1 MEKKD
6 KVFREFPFFSGEN
19 GKEGEYEKTLDTH
32 FILPVNVLSLPFM
45 IRTNRKLEIVIH
57 LMGWGMVFA
66 LPLFFFNRS
75 TSDGAP
81 WNAYVR
87 HLVAPVNL
95 LLVFYINYFL
105 LIPKLLFTKKTREFL
120 LYNLIL
126 VVGFG
131 VLLHT
136 WQEFGTPLVEL
147 PPRPYPGPSRWF
159 FLIRDI
165 VGQISIIG
173 LSVAIRMSVHWSKT
187 ETARQ
192 EAEKNHIASEL
203 KNLRNQL
210 NPHFLLNTLNNIYAL
225 IAFDSEKAQQA
236 VHELSKLLRYV
247 LYDNQHIYVS
257 LSKEADFI
265 RNYIELMKI
274 RLGTHVRV
282 ETDIRIQPDSRTQIT
297 PLIFISLIE
306 NAFKHGISPTV
317 PSYIHI
323 LLTETQKEVTCEI
336 RNSYHPKNKQDKSG
350 SGIGLE
356 QVQRRLELLYTGRYK
371 WKNGVSPD
379 KKEYSSQL
387 VIQP

>member
-1 MEKKD
+1 M
-6 KVFREFPFFSGEN
+6 
-19 GKEGEYEKTLDTH
+19 
-32 FILPVNVLSLPFM
+32 
-45 IRTNRKLEIVIH
+45 TNRKLEIVIH
-57 LMGWGMVFA
+57 LIGWGMVFA

-75 TSDGAP
+75 SSSGPP
-81 WNAYVR
+81 WDAYAR
-87 HLVAPVNL
+87 HIVAPLNL

-105 LIPKLLFTKKTREFL
+105 LIPKLLFRKKTREFL
-120 LYNLIL
+120 VYNIIL
-126 VVGFG
+126 VLVFG
-131 VLLHT
+131 VFLHI
-136 WQEFGTPLVEL
+136 WQEFATPPVKL
-147 PPRPYPGPSRWF
+147 PPRPYPGPPRWF
-159 FLIRDI
+159 FLTRDI

-203 KNLRNQL
+203 KNLCNQL

-225 IAFDSEKAQQA
+225 IAFDSDKAQQA

-247 LYDNQHIYVS
+247 LYDNQQIYVS
-257 LSKEADFI
+257 LGKEAEFV

-274 RLGTHVRV
+274 RLGPHVRV

-306 NAFKHGISPTV
+306 NAFKHGISPTD

-323 LLTETQKEVTCEI
+323 LLMETEKEVTCKI
-336 RNSYHPKNKQDKSG
+336 RNSYHPKNEQDKSG

-356 QVQRRLELLYTGRYK
+356 QVKRRLELLYTGRYN
-371 WKNGVSPD
+371 WKNEISPD

-387 VIQP
+387 TIQP